1 MGVVIREKTVKCYEC
16 KSFLQTIAKID
27 TKTGNVLKYLKIN
40 GGDRREF
47 PNRYK
52 ATYCFKCISKLEQ
65 AAKHNNEQSAREKYL
80 ETYYARIRDEGKR
93 EIWLK
98 EEHEENHILVDRE
111 YLSDDLEDN

>member
-1 MGVVIREKTVKCYEC
+1 VGVLIREKKVKCNEC
-16 KSFLQTIAKID
+16 KSFLQATAKID
-27 TKTGNVLKYLKIN
+27 AKTSNVLKYLKIN

-65 AAKHNNEQSAREKYL
+65 AAKPNDVQSAREKYL
-80 ETYYARIRDEGKR
+80 ETYYARIIDERKR

-98 EEHEENHILVDRE
+98 EEHEEDHILVNRE